1 MNTYLVQSK
10 NPMPVLGSHD
20 DVQDHNRE
28 TFFDGLL
35 ALAKGSNG
43 QIDVVNTLLLT
54 GVAIVDATDDGVEI
68 MKKAGY
74 QVTPN
79 GTKRAI

>member
-1 MNTYLVQSK
+1 MNTYLVQSNK
-10 NPMPVLGSHD
+10 GFLALGNHD
-20 DVQDHNRE
+20 DVKEFHQE

-43 QIDVVNTLLLT
+43 QIDVTNTLLLT
-54 GVAIVDATDDGVEI
+54 GVAIVDATDDGVEM